1 MKQEHYIHITQGKK
15 AGQIIPLETEMIIG
29 RDPSCDLVLHDQGIS
44 RKHAMMIPSQK
55 AVILED
61 LQSTNGTFVNGSP
74 IERKT
79 ITESDSIQIGDSVM
93 ELTTTGP
100 SRRSQSSPAE
110 FYIDEETTL
119 SFEESKI
126 IDFEGYRVNIK
137 ASESLQKMYELLRD
151 ISLNLNQD
159 ELIRKLYDFCDA
171 NFKSDHVII
180 YLTGEDGRLK
190 PYVNGREKE
199 INREIEEIGRAI
211 SRHVLKNKEGI
222 LASDGISDSL
232 VIKIGNKNIT
242 KVSGLM
248 CVPLTGKRRQ
258 CGAVY
263 IDCITGR
270 NKFTEQDLEFLT
282 ATAIQMGIALE
293 NTSLYREQVKLAEF
307 TDSIIESLGSGLLV
321 TDTDR
326 VIRRINTAG
335 RTLLDIKDPVGK
347 RLSEYDC
354 LIGFEKEINRLQ
366 SQKDYRMR
374 GEVEI
379 SLREKDLTLGLSVSS
394 QLDFDGRLIGTI
406 CIFRDLTEIKKMTE
420 QLRRARH
427 LASLGEMAAGIAH
440 EIRNPLNSIRGFSE
454 LLRESE
460 DTSSVKEYSGII
472 IDESDR
478 LNYIVQEILD
488 FARQKKFRM
497 NLIDLNQLVNG
508 LEKSLK
514 IEAGE
519 KELHLETLCEET
531 LPRIEGN
538 TEKLKQ
544 VMLNIAQN
552 GIQAMDKESGTL
564 TIQTRT
570 SNADERLPEVIVE
583 ITDTGYGIQESD
595 LKKIFDPFFTRRDAG
610 TGLGL
615 SICQRIM
622 DGHNGRIEVDSRIG
636 RGTTFRLIFPAA
648 SPRKVDSSE

>member
-1 MKQEHYIHITQGKK
+1 MEQQYCIHITQGKK
-15 AGQIIPLETEMIIG
+15 AGQIVPLESEMIIG
-29 RDPSCDLVLHDQGIS
+29 RDPSCDIVLDDQGIS
-44 RKHAMMIPSQK
+44 RKHAMLILSDK
-55 AVILED
+55 TVVLED
-61 LQSTNGTFVNGSP
+61 LQSTNGTFVNSRSV
-74 IERKT
+74 ERKT
-79 ITESDSIQIGDSVM
+79 ITEGDNVQIGDSAM
-93 ELTTTGP
+93 ELIRQRP
-100 SRRSQSSPAE
+100 SMRSKSSPAE

-119 SFEESKI
+119 SFEDSKI
-126 IDFEGYRVNIK
+126 INFEGYQVNIK

-151 ISLNLNQD
+151 ISLNLNRD
-159 ELIRKLYDFCDA
+159 ELIRKLYEFCEA

-180 YLTGEDGRLK
+180 YLTEENGLLT
-190 PYVNGREKE
+190 PYTNKHEE
-199 INREIEEIGRAI
+199 ETSREIQEIGRAI
-211 SRHVLKNKEGI
+211 SRHVLQNKEGI
-222 LASDGISDSL
+222 LASHGISDSL

-270 NKFTEQDLEFLT
+270 HTFTEQDLEFLT

-307 TDSIIESLGSGLLV
+307 TDSIIESLGAGLLV
-321 TDTDR
+321 TDTNQ
-326 VIRRINTAG
+326 VIKRINTAG
-335 RTLLDIKDPVGK
+335 RKLLDIEDPVGK

-354 LIGFEKEINRLQ
+354 MIGFEKEINRLQ
-366 SQKDYRMR
+366 SQKDYRVR

-454 LLRESE
+454 LLSESE
-460 DTSSVKEYSGII
+460 DTSSVKEYSQII

-488 FARQKKFRM
+488 FSRQKKFRM
-497 NLIDLNQLVNG
+497 NRINLNQLVSN
-508 LEKSLK
+508 LTKSLK

-519 KELHLETLCEET
+519 KELHLETNCTED
-531 LPRIEGN
+531 LPQIEGN
-538 TEKLKQ
+538 EEKLKQ
-544 VMLNIAQN
+544 VIINIAQN
-552 GIQAMDKESGTL
+552 GIQAMDQGTGTL
-564 TIQTRT
+564 TIQTGV
-570 SNADERLPEVIVE
+570 SVAEERLPEVIVE
-583 ITDTGYGIQESD
+583 ITDTGYGIQEKD
-595 LKKIFDPFFTRRDAG
+595 LKKIFDPFFTKRDVG

-615 SICQRIM
+615 SICQRVM
-622 DGHNGRIEVDSRIG
+622 DGHNGRIEVDSKIG
-636 RGTTFRLIFPAA
+636 SGTTFRLIFPAA
-648 SPRKVDSSE
+648 SPQKADSSE